1 MREAAAEVL
10 GTMASNFHA
19 VRQLPLPCSHSL
31 FKVAMDGINVKKEQA
46 AASTALAK
54 MAPHID
60 ALDTVIV
67 KQLLKLLSLSS
78 FSSKQHILAA
88 FAHWQQENNRGGGFV
103 TCARDSVLQSI
114 GTLVG
119 SNDSSRAPSPS
130 RCNLLMPCFSILQGQ
145 HSEVYCRRRLPRLSG
160 SPRLGSAQGCS

>member
-1 MREAAAEVL
+1 ML
-10 GTMASNFHA
+10 GTMAANYHA
-19 VRQLPLPCSHSL
+19 VRQLPLPCNHAL
-31 FKVAMDGINVKKEQA
+31 FKVAMDGINGKKEQA
-46 AASTALAK
+46 AAAMALAK

-60 ALDTVIV
+60 ALDTMIV

-78 FSSKQHILAA
+78 FTAKPHVLAA

-119 SNDSSRAPSPS
+119 SNDSSSATSTPPQPIFY
-130 RCNLLMPCFSILQGQ
+130 N
-145 HSEVYCRRRLPRLSG
+145 VYMCLSVVQLCLPPCRRWLPRVPSFPG
-160 SPRLGSAQGCS
+160 LGCA